1 MSRGILPTVGSQ
13 EIDWAAYG
21 DIKDAARAGDFG
33 QVVYRARKVTGVSQ
47 TQLAQDCGV
56 SQAAISRLENRGT
69 GDYNMTILA
78 TAATEL
84 GLPFDLVGLANQP
97 SNGIPPV
104 ERREFM
110 AVAAGAVVR
119 PLVHGPAPSPA
130 PANENS
136 QAGALRV
143 VTASYRRLDAS
154 TASRDL
160 SKVAQGHLELIRT
173 IIRNAPDDTY
183 RTRLAPVASE
193 AASFAAWLAW
203 DMGDH
208 GSARGW
214 YGSAVKAAQSAHD
227 PLLLAYQ
234 VGSLGSFEVDT
245 GNPHAAMRL
254 IHQARHHLG
263 SQVPPL
269 AAAWLAS
276 IEATA
281 HAAGQDRRAC
291 EKALKACAQHASRIP
306 NAEPVAWP
314 WIFAFDERKLVACS
328 LTCTAKL
335 GQHVH
340 TRLSEQDV
348 ETALSSAHDKQRALL
363 TLDVA
368 SGYLA
373 TKDLDKAFGLASRAL
388 TEGIRLH
395 SGKIAERARA
405 FRRGYNVAS
414 PPAMVRQFDSQL
426 QTAYM

>member
-1 MSRGILPTVGSQ
+1 VGRQ
-13 EIDWAAYG
+13 EIDWAAHG

-47 TQLAQDCGV
+47 TQLAEDCGV
-56 SQAAISRLENRGT
+56 SQAAISRLENRGV
-69 GDYNMTILA
+69 GDYNMTTLA

-84 GLPFDLVGLANQP
+84 GLPFELVGLANQP
-97 SNGIPPV
+97 SNGISPV
-104 ERREFM
+104 ERRKFFALTAGA
-110 AVAAGAVVR
+110 AVAPLAG
-119 PLVHGPAPSPA
+119 SPA
-130 PANENS
+130 SSAAPDNENA
-136 QAGALRV
+136 QAAALRV

-160 SKVAQGHLELIRT
+160 SKVAQSHLELIHT
-173 IIRNAPDDTY
+173 VIRNAPDDAY

-193 AASFAAWLAW
+193 AASFAGWLAW

-208 GSARGW
+208 GSARSW
-214 YGSAVKAAQSAHD
+214 YGSAVRAAQSAHD

-234 VGSLGSFEVDT
+234 IGSLGSFEADT
-245 GNPHAAMRL
+245 GNPHAALRL

-263 SQVPPL
+263 SDVPPL

-291 EKALKACAQHASRIP
+291 EKALNACAQHAARIP
-306 NAEPVAWP
+306 DSDPVSWP
-314 WIFAFDERKLVACS
+314 WIFAFDERKLAACS

-335 GQHVH
+335 GQPLS

-348 ETALSSAHDKQRALL
+348 ATALSSAHDKQRALL
-363 TLDVA
+363 SLDVA
-368 SGYLA
+368 TGYLA
-373 TKDLDKAFGLASRAL
+373 TKDLEKAFALASRAL
-388 TEGIRLH
+388 AEGIRLH

-405 FRRGYNVAS
+405 FRRAYNTPS

-426 QTAYM
+426 QATYM

>member
-1 MSRGILPTVGSQ
+1 MGTQ
-13 EIDWAAYG
+13 DIDWAAYG

-47 TQLAQDCGV
+47 TQLAKDCGV

-69 GDYNMTILA
+69 GDYNMTTLA

-84 GLPFDLVGLANQP
+84 GLPFELVGLANQP
-97 SNGIPPV
+97 LNGTPPV

-110 AVAAGAVVR
+110 GLAAGAVVL
-119 PLVHGPAPSPA
+119 PLAYSPA
-130 PANENS
+130 SSPVPENENS
-136 QAGALRV
+136 QAAALRV

-160 SKVAQGHLELIRT
+160 SKVGQGHLELIRT
-173 IIRNAPDDTY
+173 VIRNAPDDTY

-203 DMGDH
+203 DMGNH

-234 VGSLGSFEVDT
+234 VGSLASFEADT
-245 GNPHAAMRL
+245 GNAHTAIRL

-263 SQVPPL
+263 SHVPPL

-291 EKALKACAQHASRIP
+291 EKALKACAQHAAHIP
-306 NAEPVAWP
+306 DAEPVAWP
-314 WIFAFDERKLVACS
+314 WIFAFDERKIVACS
-328 LTCTAKL
+328 LTCTSRL
-335 GQHVH
+335 GQPLH

-348 ETALSSAHDKQRALL
+348 ATALSSGHDKQRALL

-373 TKDLDKAFGLASRAL
+373 MNELDKAFGLASRAL
-388 TEGIRLH
+388 AEGIRLQ

-405 FRRGYNVAS
+405 FRRAYNVAS

-426 QTAYM
+426 QATYM

>member
-1 MSRGILPTVGSQ
+1 METQ
-13 EIDWAAYG
+13 DIDWSAYG

-47 TQLAQDCGV
+47 TQLAKGCGV

-84 GLPFDLVGLANQP
+84 GIPFELVGLANQP
-97 SNGIPPV
+97 SNGTPPV

-110 AVAAGAVVR
+110 GLAAGAAVL
-119 PLVHGPAPSPA
+119 PLAYSPA
-130 PANENS
+130 AGPVSSPEGENS
-136 QAGALRV
+136 QAAALRV

-160 SKVAQGHLELIRT
+160 SKVSQGHLELIRT
-173 IIRNAPDDTY
+173 VIRNAPDDTY

-203 DMGDH
+203 DMGNH

-234 VGSLGSFEVDT
+234 VGSLASFEADT
-245 GNPHAAMRL
+245 GNPHAAVRL
-254 IHQARHHLG
+254 IHKARHHLG
-263 SQVPPL
+263 SRVPPL

-281 HAAGQDRRAC
+281 HAVSQDRRAC
-291 EKALKACAQHASRIP
+291 DKALKACAQHAAQIP
-306 NAEPVAWP
+306 DAEPVAWP
-314 WIFAFDERKLVACS
+314 WIFAFDERKLVACY
-328 LTCTAKL
+328 LTCTARL
-335 GQHVH
+335 GQPLHA
-340 TRLSEQDV
+340 RLSEQNV
-348 ETALSSAHDKQRALL
+348 ESALSSGHDKQRALL

-368 SGYLA
+368 LGYLA
-373 TKDLDKAFGLASRAL
+373 TNELDKAFGLASRAL
-388 TEGIRLH
+388 TEGVRLQ
-395 SGKIAERARA
+395 SGKIVERARA
-405 FRRGYNVAS
+405 FRRSYNVAVS
-414 PPAMVRQFDSQL
+414 PAMVRQFDSQL
-426 QTAYM
+426 QAIYM

>member
-1 MSRGILPTVGSQ
+1 MGTQ
-13 EIDWAAYG
+13 DIDWAAYG

-47 TQLAQDCGV
+47 TQLAKDCGV

-78 TAATEL
+78 TAANEL
-84 GLPFDLVGLANQP
+84 GLPFELVGLANQP
-97 SNGIPPV
+97 SNGTPPV

-110 AVAAGAVVR
+110 GLAAGAAALPLSYR
-119 PLVHGPAPSPA
+119 PAAPHPES
-130 PANENS
+130 ENS
-136 QAGALRV
+136 QAAALRV

-154 TASRDL
+154 TASREL
-160 SKVAQGHLELIRT
+160 SKVSQGHLELIRT

-203 DMGDH
+203 DMGNH

-214 YGSAVKAAQSAHD
+214 YGAAVKAAQSAHD

-234 VGSLGSFEVDT
+234 VGSLASFEADT
-245 GNPHAAMRL
+245 GNPHAAIRL

-263 SQVPPL
+263 SHVPLL

-281 HAAGQDRRAC
+281 HAASQDQRAC
-291 EKALKACAQHASRIP
+291 EKALKACAQHAAQIP
-306 NAEPVAWP
+306 DAEPVAWP
-314 WIFAFDERKLVACS
+314 WIFAFDERKLVACY
-328 LTCTAKL
+328 LTCTARL
-335 GQHVH
+335 GQPLH
-340 TRLSEQDV
+340 TRLSEQNV
-348 ETALSSAHDKQRALL
+348 ATALSSGHDKQRALL
-363 TLDVA
+363 TFDVA
-368 SGYLA
+368 SGHLA
-373 TKDLDKAFGLASRAL
+373 ANELDKAFSLASRAL
-388 TEGIRLH
+388 AEAVRLQ
-395 SGKIAERARA
+395 SGKIVERARV
-405 FRRGYNVAS
+405 FRRSYNAAT

-426 QTAYM
+426 QAIYM